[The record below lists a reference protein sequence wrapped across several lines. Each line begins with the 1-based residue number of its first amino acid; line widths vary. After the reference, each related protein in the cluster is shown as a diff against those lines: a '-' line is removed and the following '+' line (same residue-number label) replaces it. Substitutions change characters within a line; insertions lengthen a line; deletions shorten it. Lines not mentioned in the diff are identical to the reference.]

1 MTTTL
6 LFSAGLI
13 LVFFFCAT
21 QPRPPGLHLTFTI
34 HQMGFKIYRAKDEDL
49 INGCLQRDSAAQKQL
64 YDRFA
69 PKMYSICYRYVRNSM
84 EAEDILVTAFMK
96 VFDKIEQFKSEGS
109 FEGWIRRIVVNE
121 ALTQLRKNRT
131 MYLETDIEQADREPD
146 YDQLSDHLEAEDLL
160 NMIQELP
167 AGYRVV
173 FNMYAIDGYS
183 HKEIA
188 EQLGISENTS
198 KSQLSRA
205 RTYLQKLLVDQ
216 QWISNKKMSNDES
229 AT

>member
-1 MTTTL
+1 ME
-6 LFSAGLI
+6 
-13 LVFFFCAT
+13 
-21 QPRPPGLHLTFTI
+21 
-34 HQMGFKIYRAKDEDL
+34 FKIYRAKEEEL
-49 INGCLQRDSAAQKQL
+49 LKGCLKRERSAQKRL
-64 YDRFA
+64 YETYSS
-69 PKMYSICYRYVRNSM
+69 KMYGLCYRYVKDSM

-96 VFDKIEQFKSEGS
+96 VFDKIEQFKNEGS

-121 ALTQLRKNRT
+121 ALTHLRRNRS
-131 MYLETDIEQADREPD
+131 MYLETELEQADREPD
-146 YDQLSDHLEAEDLL
+146 YDRLSDHLEAEDLM

-167 AGYRVV
+167 TGYRIV
-173 FNMYAIDGYS
+173 FNLYAIDGYS

-205 RTYLQKLLVDQ
+205 RTYLQKMLVEHD
-216 QWISNKKMSNDES
+216 WVSDKKISNDES